1 MKILLGL
8 ICGPKVVKSLQGL
21 ICGPNV
27 CENPA
32 GFTMWT

>member
-21 ICGPNV
+21 ICGPKV
-27 CENPA
+27 CENSA
-32 GFTMWT
+32 GFNMRT